1 MKAVILDDSKNN
13 SVVIKDIPTPTIG
26 DGDILVK
33 MHACGLCGSD
43 IEKVYGRY
51 GVVSK
56 RLGHEPAGE
65 VVAVGSRVKDI
76 RVGDRVFVHHH
87 VPCYSCYYCN
97 HGDYTMCEHYQK
109 SNIEPCG
116 LAELF
121 LVPEWNVKR
130 GGVIV
135 LPEHVSYD
143 EAAMIE
149 PLACCIK
156 AFKKA
161 GVKAN
166 ESVAVLGVG
175 PAGIMH
181 VMLAKH
187 LNAEPIIAIDIND
200 FRLNFARSLGASMV
214 LNAKS
219 DDINANVKA
228 ITEGRG
234 VDTAIVATGSINA
247 LQSALSIVRRGGRVL
262 LFGVPPKGSSMQ
274 VDLNH
279 LFNNEIKIIPSLAAS
294 DYDTKEAFELIAS
307 KSIDIV
313 RIITHRFD
321 LDHAVEA
328 IECAHRAD
336 NAMKVIVVS

>member
-1 MKAVILDDSKNN
+1 MKAVMLDDSNN
-13 SVVIKDIPTPTIG
+13 SVVIKDIPAPTIG

-65 VVAVGSRVKDI
+65 VVAVGSQVKDI

-87 VPCYSCYYCN
+87 VPCYSCYYCKN
-97 HGDYTMCEHYQK
+97 RDYTMCEHYQR

-156 AFKKA
+156 AFKTAGIKA
-161 GVKAN
+161 H
-166 ESVAVLGVG
+166 ESIAVLGVG

-181 VMLAKH
+181 VMFAKYI
-187 LNAEPIIAIDIND
+187 NAETIIAIDIND
-200 FRLNFARSLGASMV
+200 FRLNFARSLGAKV
-214 LNAKS
+214 TLNARS
-219 DDINANVKA
+219 DDINTNVKA

-234 VDTAIVATGSINA
+234 VDTAIVATSSVNA
-247 LQSALSIVRRGGRVL
+247 LQSALSIVRRGGRIL
-262 LFGVPPKGSSMQ
+262 LFGVPSKGSSIQ
-274 VDLNH
+274 LDLNY

-307 KSIDIV
+307 KSIDIAN
-313 RIITHRFD
+313 IITHRFD
-321 LDHAVEA
+321 LDHAMEA
-328 IECAHRAD
+328 IECAHKAD
-336 NAMKVIVVS
+336 DAMKVIVVA